1 MAKVYASD
9 VAVEVATEAIQI
21 MGGDGYMKD
30 FGVEK
35 CLRDA
40 KLTQI
45 YEGTNEINRLTIA
58 DEIIKG
64 RLIA

>member
-1 MAKVYASD
+1 M
-9 VAVEVATEAIQI
+9 EVATQAIQI
-21 MGGDGYMKD
+21 MGGDGYMKG

-45 YEGTNEINRLTIA
+45 Y
-58 DEIIKG
+58 KG
-64 RLIA
+64 RR